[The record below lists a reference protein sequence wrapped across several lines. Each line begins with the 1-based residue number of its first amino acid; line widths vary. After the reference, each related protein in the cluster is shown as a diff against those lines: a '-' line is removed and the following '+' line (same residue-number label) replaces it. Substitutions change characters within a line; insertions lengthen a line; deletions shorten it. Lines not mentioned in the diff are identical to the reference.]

1 MKKHKIILFASLI
14 IIMILGGSSVYA
26 MTQQEVDEYNNL
38 YYPQSVYNGGINSSE
53 NTDSQEAYVDPATG
67 STHIKVTDVTLPGA
81 GGFDLNI
88 SRSYNSQNSA
98 LFEAYLKETDVEQP
112 VTYYMI
118 KGSKRVY
125 KYYTNSSWNSTPYDD
140 ICLTPDF
147 MTYLNSKN
155 AVWMVKNSAKYE
167 YEYQDLPAK
176 SKLFK
181 NRDEAQEVV
190 DYVNSVSYEIK
201 ASFPY
206 DNTVNYDIDYYS
218 FSVVEVDTTETVT
231 RYADGLL
238 DDTAN
243 ERYSKLGIG
252 WEFDFPYV
260 ETRYGYD
267 DTYEYLHFGSKGT
280 YLIDLSRDGG
290 ENHLSGYPLNDIKLT
305 YDTSITHDGER
316 SKYLVT
322 EKNGTKHYFGND
334 GRLLYQEDRYGNQ
347 IKFYCDTEVYQ
358 NVWGQNK
365 SYPYITKIVD
375 SVGRNLVFTQTS
387 ETNGDITL
395 KMTITNPNNSEDS
408 RVYEYYLD
416 KLSNSEIGIM
426 GKTECQNLEGDE
438 WVLKNVYDPAG
449 RRTRYNYTFLKTKF
463 SFMTRNDVFYNEYYD
478 LRDSAKGN
486 SIVDGDNFEKFNG
499 IHNVYALVSSATKS
513 GYKSYYFDYAT
524 FIKNCTPSGS
534 MMFGKAYGYREET
547 MTSYE
552 NTSYSINKKT
562 YKYDIYSAGEY
573 DGYIGYRRDDRIG
586 SNYNYAVRAD
596 DGNLAAGKT
605 SYDIFK
611 YSYIGESRDKTI
623 LLSKLT
629 DEGSDHKVVT
639 DYGYDNTTKLL
650 TSVNQKNYSMTNA
663 SDYMAT
669 SKVYTYDSG
678 NYSDMLTETPN
689 GAADRAITYT
699 YDANYHFPISRTYNQ
714 SANKEIKLEYVPA
727 SNGKSIE
734 YVNLYENN
742 VLKNKIQYAH
752 DSYGNII
759 NQKEYADN
767 FADYI
772 ETEYVYQNGANL
784 LSETKKNVVGNDNTS
799 ENITVSATY
808 DYWGNPI
815 TQTDGNGNTTSYTY
829 DEVNRVMS
837 ITNPDGS
844 TKSYLYRTSYTR
856 ETDELNNRSQIYY
869 TNAREVEGIRYI
881 SLGVDYNTRYY
892 DAFGNLATEVL
903 YLEETD
909 EDGNQKPHSVTKY
922 AYDTIQ
928 RPISKEVFDK
938 DNMLIYKETYSY
950 EVTADYQK
958 KTTTVVG
965 DSSTPSVVTSEYTD
979 KFGSKIKTENG
990 TDYETYTNDYQG
1002 NVLSVK
1008 SARANSESWTESAT
1022 SIFEYNY
1029 MDKAVKETDVLGNS
1043 TRTEYDTFGRKV
1055 KEYDK
1060 NGYAAGYKYDAQG
1073 RLVEQ
1078 KSPIEDKDGTVYYAV
1093 KKMWYDKNNN
1103 LIKERVNTNAAGE
1116 AERYNEVEYT
1126 YDNRNRLVMTKSF
1139 DGEKY
1144 SYVQN
1149 YYDKKGNLLRVYTG
1163 LSSPLTINGLDD
1175 VSVGDDNEYAVTKYT
1190 YDELSRVTETA
1201 DALGQTETNV
1211 YDKATGLVMSSTD
1224 RNGQG
1229 FVYGYDGLNNLKTK
1243 SLSDGANAETKTYSM
1258 TGQIT
1263 SAQNSTTTISYVYN
1277 DKGLLVSETDI
1288 AAGTVKSFTYN
1299 SNGNRLTFT
1308 LTRNGQAEISQS
1320 YVYDKLNRLISVSE
1334 NGTVIASY
1342 SYDNKNNRIQTVS
1355 GGETTNYT
1363 YNIANLMT
1371 SQTTGNKLNEQY
1383 TYYLNGNQKTK
1394 TSNGTLTTYEYDG
1407 MNRLSKEND
1416 TEYSFDDFGNRKS
1429 MTSGN
1434 STTSYTY
1441 DLNNRLTK
1449 SIEKTGNETKTTKM
1463 FYDRNGN
1470 QISKAIVTN
1479 KPFGENVTGDYTVSQ
1494 NSNENVALYDYNC
1507 YNQLVGV
1514 DTNGVISSYTYA
1526 PDGMRASKTFAGN
1539 TTNFVYDN
1547 ANVIEEITADGV
1559 NKYFRGLEIIKNG
1572 DNIYYFYNG
1581 QGDVSILAGNDG
1593 NTVASYIFD
1602 AYGNQSE
1609 ENTVYNPFGYRGEY
1623 TDSESGL
1630 VYLRARMYDPETGR
1644 FINEDPAKDNYN
1656 WYVYC
1661 SNNPIMLIDPFGLFD
1676 YNTKLSKSNQYS
1688 DDVKVLQNEL
1698 AWLGYYTGEIDGYF
1712 GNQTLSAVNAYK
1724 DASGLWNFGQYKGIV
1739 GATTWESLGL
1749 IYRTQDDINARVK
1762 IVTDGCYQV
1771 FDVTTPFNN
1780 LLSTAKN
1787 EAEKWYNTCNMI
1799 WFYGKVNHGEEW
1811 DIKRPGPWK
1820 DTLNITYP
1828 GSSGAYVMYRDYYTT
1843 PEELG
1848 NLLYGYAG
1856 TAAHFSEDI
1865 LIAGSIYAS
1874 GIWKK
1879 GTTEQALIGEF
1890 TDHISIRKGIRY
1902 YNEGK

>member
-1 MKKHKIILFASLI
+1 MKKHRI
-14 IIMILGGSSVYA
+14 IIFSVIVFVIFFGEMSAYA
-26 MTQQEVDEYNNL
+26 MTQQEVDKYNNL

-53 NTDSQEAYVDPATG
+53 NTNSQEAYVDPATG
-67 STHIKVTDVTLPGA
+67 STHIRVTDITLPGA

-88 SRSYNSQNSA
+88 TRTYNSQNSA
-98 LFEAYLKETDVEQP
+98 LFEAYLKETNIEEP

-118 KGSKRVY
+118 KGRKRIY
-125 KYYTNSSWNSTPYDD
+125 EYYTSGTSDLTSYSN

-155 AVWMVKNSAKYE
+155 AVWMVKNSSAYE
-167 YEYQDLPAK
+167 YEYQEQPAN
-176 SKLFK
+176 SKLF
-181 NRDEAQEVV
+181 RTETEAQEVV
-190 DYVNSVSYEIK
+190 DYLNSISYEIQ
-201 ASFPY
+201 ASLPY
-206 DNTVNYDIDYYS
+206 ENTIYYNIDYYS
-218 FSVVEVDTTETVT
+218 FSVAEVKKTETVT
-231 RYADGLL
+231 QYTDGLL

-267 DTYEYLHFGSKGT
+267 DTYEYLHFCSKGT
-280 YLIDLSRDGG
+280 YLIDLGSDGG

-305 YDTSITHDGER
+305 YDTSVTHDGIR

-322 EKNGTKHYFGND
+322 EKNGTKHYFGKD
-334 GRLLYQEDRYGNQ
+334 GRLLYQEDRYGNR
-347 IKFYCDTEVYQ
+347 IKFYCDTDVYT

-365 SYPYITKIVD
+365 SYPYIIKIVD
-375 SVGRNLVFTQTS
+375 SVGRSVVFTQTS
-387 ETNGDITL
+387 ETSGDITL
-395 KMTITNPNNSEDS
+395 AMTITNPDNSEDV
-408 RVYEYYLD
+408 REFKYCLD
-416 KLSNSEIGIM
+416 KLSSKEIGIM
-426 GKTECQNLEGDE
+426 GNAECRDLEGDE
-438 WVLKNVYDPAG
+438 WVLKYVYDPEEM
-449 RRTRYNYTFLKTKF
+449 RTRYYYNILKTKF
-463 SFMTRNDVFYNEYYD
+463 SFMDRNDVFYYDYYD
-478 LRDSAKGN
+478 VRNLLTGN
-486 SIVDGDNFEKFNG
+486 SIIDNDNLEEFKG
-499 IHNVYALVSSATKS
+499 IHNAYALVNGVEKK
-513 GYKSYYFDYAT
+513 GYKSYYFNYSR

-534 MMFGKAYGYREET
+534 MMFGKAYEYCEES
-547 MTSYE
+547 MSSYD
-552 NTSYSINKKT
+552 NSSYDINKR
-562 YKYDIYSAGEY
+562 KYNYDFYNVGEY
-573 DGYIGYRRDDRIG
+573 DGYIGYRRDDKIG
-586 SNYNYAVRAD
+586 SNYNYAVKVEDR
-596 DGNLAAGKT
+596 NLTAGKT

-611 YSYIGESRDKTI
+611 YSYIGAKREKTI
-623 LLSKLT
+623 LLSRLT
-629 DEGSDHKVVT
+629 DEGSEHKVIT
-639 DYGYDNTTKLL
+639 DYGYDNTTKLI
-650 TSVNQKNYSMTNA
+650 TSVNQKNYSVTDS
-663 SDYMAT
+663 SDYMTT
-669 SKVYTYDSG
+669 SKTYTYDSG
-678 NYSDMLTETPN
+678 NYADVLTETPN
-689 GAADRAITYT
+689 GAADRAASYT
-699 YDANYHFPISRTYNQ
+699 YDANYHFPLSRTYKQ
-714 SANKEIKLEYVPA
+714 SANKEIKLEYVPT

-767 FADYI
+767 LADYI
-772 ETEYVYQNGANL
+772 ETEYVYQSGANL
-784 LSETKKNVVGNDNTS
+784 LSETKKNIVDNDNAS

-815 TQTDGNGNTTSYTY
+815 TQTDGKGNTTSYTY
-829 DEVNRVMS
+829 DKINRVMR
-837 ITNPDGS
+837 ITNPNSS
-844 TKSYLYRTSYTR
+844 TKSYIYEPCYKI
-856 ETDELNNRSQIYY
+856 ETDELNNRSRIYY
-869 TNAREVEGIRYI
+869 TNAREVEEIRYI

-903 YLEETD
+903 YSEETD
-909 EDGNQKPHSVTKY
+909 ENGKQKPHSITKY
-922 AYDTIQ
+922 AYDTMQ

-938 DNMLIYKETYSY
+938 DNMLIYKEIYSY

-958 KTTTVVG
+958 KTTTIVG

-1002 NVLSVK
+1002 NVLTVK
-1008 SARANSESWTESAT
+1008 STRANSEGWTESAT
-1022 SIFEYNY
+1022 SSFEYNY

-1043 TRTEYDTFGRKV
+1043 TRTEYDSFGRKV
-1055 KEYDK
+1055 KEYDQ
-1060 NGYAAGYKYDAQG
+1060 NGYASEYKYDAQG

-1078 KSPIEDKDGTVYYAV
+1078 KSPIEDKNGTVYYAV
-1093 KKMWYDKNNN
+1093 KKMWYDKNDN
-1103 LIKERVNTNAAGE
+1103 LVRERVNTNAADE

-1139 DGEKY
+1139 DSEKY

-1163 LSSPLTINGLDD
+1163 LSSPLTFNGLDD
-1175 VSVGDDNEYAVTKYT
+1175 ISVGDDNEYAVTKYT

-1201 DALGQTETNV
+1201 DALGQTETNT

-1243 SLSDGANAETKTYSM
+1243 SLSDGTNAETKTYCM

-1277 DKGLLVSETDI
+1277 DKGLPVSETDT
-1288 AAGTVKSFTYN
+1288 AAGTVKSFTYD

-1308 LTRNGQAEISQS
+1308 LTRNGQAEISQN

-1334 NGTVIASY
+1334 NGTVIATY
-1342 SYDNKNNRIQTVS
+1342 SYDNKNNRVQTVS

-1371 SQTTGNKLNEQY
+1371 SQTTGDKLNEQY

-1394 TSNGTLTTYEYDG
+1394 TSNGTLTAYEYDG

-1449 SIEKTGNETKTTKM
+1449 SIEKTGSETKTTTM
-1463 FYDRNGN
+1463 FYDKNGN
-1470 QISKAIVTN
+1470 QISKAVMTN

-1526 PDGMRASKTFAGN
+1526 PDGMRASKTVAGN

-1581 QGDVSILAGNDG
+1581 QGDVSILADTAG
-1593 NTVASYIFD
+1593 NTAASYIFD

-1644 FINEDPAKDNYN
+1644 FINEDSYWNVSNKIYGDKGDKVPDITAITQSSNL
-1656 WYVYC
+1656 YVYC
-1661 SNNPIMLIDPFGLFD
+1661 GNDPINVFDSMGNNWFSDRWGDVKWAFKTIGNYANKAQKKAQRTIWSTGADLYLRKTKGYLTSAWMLEHSLQDNPSDIWRGNDSRIAYLINND
-1676 YNTKLSKSNQYS
+1676 YNFSAKVNEAIQNSNGWSLNNAKIGVVFDSQDLYYSIHKSTIYLTGSKNQYGSWIINCVLYDTYDFTEIQSFMS
-1688 DDVKVLQNEL
+1688 DDGSFQ
-1698 AWLGYYTGEIDGYF
+1698 F
-1712 GNQTLSAVNAYK
+1712 
-1724 DASGLWNFGQYKGIV
+1724 DASLGTVANDAAYISQKTGAIKPYGITV
-1739 GATTWESLGL
+1739 DFW
-1749 IYRTQDDINARVK
+1749 
-1762 IVTDGCYQV
+1762 
-1771 FDVTTPFNN
+1771 
-1780 LLSTAKN
+1780 
-1787 EAEKWYNTCNMI
+1787 
-1799 WFYGKVNHGEEW
+1799 
-1811 DIKRPGPWK
+1811 
-1820 DTLNITYP
+1820 IT
-1828 GSSGAYVMYRDYYTT
+1828 R
-1843 PEELG
+1843 
-1848 NLLYGYAG
+1848 
-1856 TAAHFSEDI
+1856 
-1865 LIAGSIYAS
+1865 
-1874 GIWKK
+1874 
-1879 GTTEQALIGEF
+1879 
-1890 TDHISIRKGIRY
+1890 
-1902 YNEGK
+1902 